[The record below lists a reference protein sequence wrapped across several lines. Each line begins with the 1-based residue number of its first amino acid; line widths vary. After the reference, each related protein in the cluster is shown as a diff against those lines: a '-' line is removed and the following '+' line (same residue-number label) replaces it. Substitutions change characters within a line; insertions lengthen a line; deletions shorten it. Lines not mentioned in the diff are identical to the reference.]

1 MPTDHPE
8 ESPHRQPHL
17 PPPGNPLPHLLSAQP
32 ASTIT
37 SAHHAIIRLGRA
49 PTRTHANK
57 HTHTRSHAR
66 AQREHGQAAPID
78 RWAACG
84 TRRSNPRPTGAALRD
99 RQVSPPNVW
108 ITPKNPQ
115 GTQTMTDPHMV
126 ETWGRID
133 ELHRCPLRRATP
145 FLLALVVLLLQ
156 PRVRPFE
163 IGLERLLHTLRAF
176 NDAVCGLGCLRGAV
190 GERGLLPPAP
200 VR

>member
-1 MPTDHPE
+1 MTHALILQCVGSSRSHITAALASGPGGAAGP
-8 ESPHRQPHL
+8 PRCIQPPWPQTTPKRARIVTPP

-49 PTRTHANK
+49 PTHTHANT

-126 ETWGRID
+126 ETWGRI
-133 ELHRCPLRRATP
+133 RRAAP
-145 FLLALVVLLLQ
+145 
-156 PRVRPFE
+156 
-163 IGLERLLHTLRAF
+163 
-176 NDAVCGLGCLRGAV
+176 
-190 GERGLLPPAP
+190 LPAAEGHP
-200 VR
+200 VPSCPCCPSSAATGSPI